1 MLELRV
7 VAGTLGRPLFRGGQR
22 LPSGPS
28 GRDIHWGLEGPNR
41 ASVWA
46 GHRGRG
52 RGEEGRGARAA
63 HRRAVEPAGA
73 DLSAREER
81 RLSYLYDGLVSGQR
95 ACLAEAITLTEST
108 LPRHRQLAGQLL
120 GRLLHRQR
128 EREGS
133 TEGRPE
139 TFRIGL
145 SGPPGAGKS
154 TFIEA
159 LGTMLTAR
167 GEKLAV
173 LAVDPSSSTSGGSL
187 LGDKTRMP
195 LLSRDMRAYVRP
207 SPSSGTL
214 GGVTRTTNEAIVVC
228 EAAGYSTVLV
238 ETVGV
243 GQSEFA
249 VADMVDMFLLL
260 IPPGAGD
267 ELQGIKRGIVE
278 VADAV
283 VVTKGDGDLLPQ
295 ARHIQAEYTSAL
307 KFMRQRLPTWKPRVL
322 RVSAQTGQGV
332 PELWDVALE
341 FREIGL
347 SSGSLQARRRAQRT
361 SWMRSLIR
369 DGVLELFLSHPVVR
383 ARATQLE
390 TRVAEGLLAPGAAA
404 DALLAAFT
412 EDVAKER

>member
-108 LPRHRQLAGQLL
+108 LSRHRQLAGQLL

-173 LAVDPSSSTSGGSL
+173 LAVDPSSSTSG
-187 LGDKTRMP
+187 
-195 LLSRDMRAYVRP
+195 
-207 SPSSGTL
+207 
-214 GGVTRTTNEAIVVC
+214 
-228 EAAGYSTVLV
+228 
-238 ETVGV
+238 GV

>member
-173 LAVDPSSSTSGGSL
+173 LAVDPSSSTSG
-187 LGDKTRMP
+187 
-195 LLSRDMRAYVRP
+195 
-207 SPSSGTL
+207 
-214 GGVTRTTNEAIVVC
+214 
-228 EAAGYSTVLV
+228 AAGHWAASREPPTRRSSCARRPATAPCSWRLW
-238 ETVGV
+238 
-243 GQSEFA
+243 SEFA